1 MRVTRCVCRGLS
13 FATLLAD
20 ARAGG
25 LSLDQLVEST
35 GCGTGCGL
43 CLPYLL
49 KALRTGEAEQG
60 VLSAAEFDRLMAE
73 YRGLTP
79 RDTRASTG

>member
-20 ARAGG
+20 ARASG
-25 LSLDQLVEST
+25 LTLDQIMDST

-49 KALRTGEAEQG
+49 KALRTGDAEQE
-60 VLSAAEFDRLMAE
+60 VLSAAEFDRLMTE
-73 YRGLTP
+73 CRGLT
-79 RDTRASTG
+79 RTARRASTS